1 MLTADLLFA
10 VLISGYMKGLDEMRA
25 LVTTLIMVLI
35 LLACWGGFLVYTD
48 NTSAV
53 LSEHMG
59 DVYDCAADSD
69 WEGALRACDDFLEKW
84 DSNSKVYAIYMEGV
98 CVHDIELSAKRCRG
112 YILSE
117 DAPLVMGESA
127 SILAHISLMR
137 DSDRVSLRN
146 VL

>member
-1 MLTADLLFA
+1 
-10 VLISGYMKGLDEMRA
+10 MKGLDKMRA

-53 LSEHMG
+53 LSDHMD
-59 DVYDCAADSD
+59 DVYGCAAGSD
-69 WEGALRACDDFLEKW
+69 WKGALKACDDFLEKW
-84 DSNSKVYAIYMEGV
+84 DMNSKVYAIYMEGV

-117 DAPLVMGESA
+117 DASLVMGDSA
-127 SILAHISLMR
+127 RILAHISLMR